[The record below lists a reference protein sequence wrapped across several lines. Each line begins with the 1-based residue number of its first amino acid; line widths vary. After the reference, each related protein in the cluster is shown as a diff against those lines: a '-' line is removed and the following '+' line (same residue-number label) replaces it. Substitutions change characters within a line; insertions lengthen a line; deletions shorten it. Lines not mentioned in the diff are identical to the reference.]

1 MVLINELI
9 ITIMN
14 YLDYINIQKFK
25 IVSKNCK
32 GIFTEY
38 CKINNIYDTY
48 LIDKNIF
55 TLKKCFNFVI
65 LAHNNIYISK
75 FHKNIKYRVFCF
87 SKWICGENHKKCDN
101 GKFYRN
107 GCCNAFRGYIIN
119 YKYLDSQNSSIMH
132 MYISF
137 PNYPK
142 IDNRYIIKIID

>member
-1 MVLINELI
+1 MNLIRDLNFNI
-9 ITIMN
+9 IN
-14 YLDYINIQKFK
+14 YLDYIDIQKFK
-25 IVSKNCK
+25 VLSKNNNRLF
-32 GIFTEY
+32 IDY
-38 CKINNIYDTY
+38 CKINKIYDTY
-48 LIDKNIF
+48 KIDKTIF

-119 YKYLDSQNSSIMH
+119 YKYLDSQNSSKLH
-132 MYISF
+132 LTYQR
-137 PNYPK
+137 N
-142 IDNRYIIKIID
+142 